1 MKKLLCAMLA
11 AVMVTMSL
19 ASCSN
24 NGGSSSDTSPSS
36 DSQSSESTPEGDA
49 TTANPDGPIAIVV
62 PAAEHGWMAGI
73 AYFAEQKCKEMG
85 LEEGTGYKLV
95 TSANVNEQANQIEE
109 MIDLGASA
117 IVLLPHTDEVS
128 VAAQKIMDA
137 KIPLVVFD
145 RKVTGDYTAYF
156 AGDNPGIGT
165 ESAKLMG
172 EKLGGEG
179 TIAVLNVPSSG
190 SVSTERVDAFKAE
203 MEKSYPNI
211 TLVDFTADDFTQQ
224 SGLKTATDVL
234 VANEKLDAI
243 FSIDDESS
251 LGILQAISDAGRTDI
266 KYLSGAGGSQTYFQK
281 IKEGGDIELFTATY
295 SPSMIK
301 DAIQAAKDIVDG
313 KEVAKDNIIP
323 PTIVTKD
330 NVDTVLDANSP
341 Y

>member
-1 MKKLLCAMLA
+1 MKKFLCTLLA
-11 AVMVTMSL
+11 AAMTVMCL
-19 ASCSN
+19 GSC
-24 NGGSSSDTSPSS
+24 GGDGSSSDSQPS
-36 DSQSSESTPEGDA
+36 DSQSQPSESTPV
-49 TTANPDGPIAIVV
+49 TTANPDGPIAIIV

-109 MIDLGASA
+109 MIDLGVSA

-137 KIPLVVFD
+137 NIPLVVFD
-145 RKVTGDYTAYF
+145 RKVTGDYTAYL

-172 EKLGGEG
+172 EKLNGEG

-203 MEKSYPNI
+203 MAKSYPNI
-211 TLVDFTADDFTQQ
+211 KLVDFTADDFTQQ
-224 SGLKTATDVL
+224 SGLKTAADVL
-234 VANEKLDAI
+234 VANGELDAI

-251 LGILQAISDAGRTDI
+251 LGILQAISDASRTDV
-266 KYLSGAGGSQTYFQK
+266 KMLSGAGGSQTYFQK
-281 IKEGGDIELFTATY
+281 IKDADGIELFTATY
-295 SPSMIK
+295 SPIMIK
-301 DAIQAAKDIVDG
+301 DAVQAAADIVDG
-313 KEVAKDNIIP
+313 KEVPKDNIIP
-323 PTIVTKD
+323 PTVVTKD
-330 NVDTVLDANSP
+330 NVDSVLDANSP

>member
-19 ASCSN
+19 ASCGN
-24 NGGSSSDTSPSS
+24 NGGSSSDVSPSEP
-36 DSQSSESTPEGDA
+36 QSSESTPDA

-137 KIPLVVFD
+137 NIPLVVFD
-145 RKVTGDYTAYF
+145 RKVTGDYTAYL

-203 MEKSYPNI
+203 MAKSYPNI
-211 TLVDFTADDFTQQ
+211 KLVDFTADDFTQQ

-281 IKEGGDIELFTATY
+281 IKEADGIELFTATY

>member
-19 ASCSN
+19 ASCGN
-24 NGGSSSDTSPSS
+24 NGGSSSDASPSEP
-36 DSQSSESTPEGDA
+36 QSSESTPDA
-49 TTANPDGPIAIVV
+49 TTANPNGPIAIVV

-137 KIPLVVFD
+137 NIPLVVFD
-145 RKVTGDYTAYF
+145 RKVTGDYTAYL

-203 MEKSYPNI
+203 MAKSYPNI
-211 TLVDFTADDFTQQ
+211 KLVDFTADDFTQQ
-224 SGLKTATDVL
+224 SGLRTATDVL

-281 IKEGGDIELFTATY
+281 IKEADGIELFTATY

-301 DAIQAAKDIVDG
+301 DAVQAAKDIVDG

>member
-1 MKKLLCAMLA
+1 MKKVLCAMLA

-19 ASCSN
+19 ASCGD
-24 NGGSSSDTSPSS
+24 NGGSSSDASPS
-36 DSQSSESTPEGDA
+36 DSQSSASTPEGNN

-95 TSANVNEQANQIEE
+95 TSANVNDQANQIEE

-145 RKVTGDYTAYF
+145 RKVTGDYTAYL

-203 MEKSYPNI
+203 MTKSYPNI
-211 TLVDFTADDFTQQ
+211 KLVDFTADDFTQQ

-251 LGILQAISDAGRTDI
+251 LGILQAINDAGRTDI

-281 IKEGGDIELFTATY
+281 INEAEGIELFTATY

-313 KEVAKDNIIP
+313 KDVPKDNIIP

-330 NVDTVLDANSP
+330 NVSTVLDANSP